1 MVNKRS
7 SLYISL
13 LALGLSLLS
22 HAGILVSLSPRSEK
36 INSGS
41 FSISIRDEK
50 DRSLK
55 GKVKNVPR
63 VPKDQIEQKKENNI
77 VTQELGHNDIR
88 IIYPKRSRQLE
99 EEGIVVLTFYINQWG
114 KAENINIVQS
124 SGHDRLD
131 REAQRAV
138 AEAVFSLKDVDKE
151 LSIDFRLKDTP

>member
-7 SLYISL
+7 SIYASL

-22 HAGILVSLSPRSEK
+22 HAGILVSLFPESEK
-36 INSGS
+36 IISGS

-50 DRSLK
+50 VRFLK
-55 GKVKNVPR
+55 GKVKDVPR
-63 VPKDQIEQKKENNI
+63 VSKDQIKQNKENNI
-77 VTQELGHNDIR
+77 VTQELGNNDIR
-88 IIYPKRSRQLE
+88 IVYPKRSRQLE
-99 EEGIVVLTFYINQWG
+99 EEGIVVLTFYINKWG

-138 AEAVFSLKDVDKE
+138 AEAVFSLKEVDKE
-151 LSIDFRLKDTP
+151 LTIDFKLKDIP